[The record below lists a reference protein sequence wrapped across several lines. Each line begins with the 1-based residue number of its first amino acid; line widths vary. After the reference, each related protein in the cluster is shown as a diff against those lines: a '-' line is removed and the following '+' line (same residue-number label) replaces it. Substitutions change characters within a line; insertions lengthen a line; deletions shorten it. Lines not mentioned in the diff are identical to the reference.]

1 MYDDECSR
9 TTVHVRSFTWMYDWT
24 RTDQHDA
31 PRWPNGL
38 TSRNR
43 KAQINLAPR
52 TPPHH
57 QPAAAATASRRPG
70 AAIAASTADKANLIA
85 LRSAVTPAMIAGPL
99 TKVVTED
106 ALLLK
111 SMVFEGLAWPPRESE
126 QWMTQDEVAV
136 LLWTRAGLKDPTC
149 RVLADSLIQRQTD
162 SGSRDDRAAAH

>member
-1 MYDDECSR
+1 MD
-9 TTVHVRSFTWMYDWT
+9 VRLDT
-24 RTDQHDA
+24 HDA
-31 PRWPNGL
+31 PRRPNQSPPARG
-38 TSRNR
+38 SR

-162 SGSRDDRAAAH
+162 SGSRDDTAFPGIPFTSTT